1 MSWLLIRWQLWSQE
15 TFLYLLLNKYLI
27 NVESSQE
34 LVYLLEHKYFN
45 VQSSKKLIG
54 TYVNPLS
61 TVCVFKFLPCL
72 REIISL
78 KIKFKI
84 RVQSIHKN
92 PYIRLKAMI
101 QVNVLPVIYQHGK
114 FSSLKC
120 NVSQTI
126 LLSFRLI
133 YKFSCD

>member
-34 LVYLLEHKYFN
+34 LVYLFQCPKFQETRT
-45 VQSSKKLIG
+45 LIG

-114 FSSLKC
+114 FSSLKF
-120 NVSQTI
+120 NVSQI
-126 LLSFRLI
+126 QLWLQPE
-133 YKFSCD
+133 